1 VVESELFL
9 LFNGLF
15 DEIII
20 AFLAGIRT
28 EFHFIIDFGMVIHHL
43 LHLGKGMVQ
52 FTLFLREGVC
62 EFGYRRLKGSNFRV
76 LMM

>member
-20 AFLAGIRT
+20 AFLAGIGAK
-28 EFHFIIDFGMVIHHL
+28 FHFIIDFGMVIYHL
-43 LHLGKGMVQ
+43 LHLGEGMVE
-52 FTLFLREGVC
+52 FILLLRESVC
-62 EFGYRRLKGSNFRV
+62 DF
-76 LMM
+76 